1 LSEKARRKNR
11 RAFAHFGDLPL
22 PICARLDPIGRSLKD
37 GSKAGQIPSVG
48 WAIKL
53 PLHKESCALGRGAK
67 CQAQQFS
74 GFTPFAQILFGIAQ
88 QRNFRPPIGVATFGL
103 AQKREATLIL
113 SRPINV
119 LAAFAAFAFV
129 GAVLLGMF

>member
-1 LSEKARRKNR
+1 L
-11 RAFAHFGDLPL
+11 
-22 PICARLDPIGRSLKD
+22 
-37 GSKAGQIPSVG
+37 
-48 WAIKL
+48 
-53 PLHKESCALGRGAK
+53 RGAK
-67 CQAQQFS
+67 RRAQQFS
-74 GFTPFAQILFGIAQ
+74 DFALLRPNLIWHAQ
-88 QRNFRPPIGVATFGL
+88 QRNFRPPIGVATVDL

>member
-1 LSEKARRKNR
+1 
-11 RAFAHFGDLPL
+11 
-22 PICARLDPIGRSLKD
+22 
-37 GSKAGQIPSVG
+37 
-48 WAIKL
+48 
-53 PLHKESCALGRGAK
+53 LHKESCAGR
-67 CQAQQFS
+67 S
-74 GFTPFAQILFGIAQ
+74 GEPSNSAILPRFAQILFGVSQ
-88 QRNFRPPIGVATFGL
+88 QRNFRPPIGVATVDL

>member
-1 LSEKARRKNR
+1 M
-11 RAFAHFGDLPL
+11 
-22 PICARLDPIGRSLKD
+22 RLAGRVLGYRLGIIGRSLKGD
-37 GSKAGQIPSVG
+37 SKTGQIPSVD

-53 PLHKESCALGRGAK
+53 PLHKETCALAHRAK
-67 CQAQQFS
+67 RRAQQFS
-74 GFTPFAQILFGIAQ
+74 GFTPFRQILFGVAP
-88 QRNFRPPIGVATFGL
+88 QRNFRPPIGVATFDL
-103 AQKREATLIL
+103 AQKREATVIL

>member
-1 LSEKARRKNR
+1 
-11 RAFAHFGDLPL
+11 
-22 PICARLDPIGRSLKD
+22 
-37 GSKAGQIPSVG
+37 
-48 WAIKL
+48 
-53 PLHKESCALGRGAK
+53 
-67 CQAQQFS
+67 
-74 GFTPFAQILFGIAQ
+74 LFGIAQ
-88 QRNFRPPIGVATFGL
+88 QRNFQPPIGVATVDL

>member
-1 LSEKARRKNR
+1 
-11 RAFAHFGDLPL
+11 
-22 PICARLDPIGRSLKD
+22 
-37 GSKAGQIPSVG
+37 
-48 WAIKL
+48 
-53 PLHKESCALGRGAK
+53 
-67 CQAQQFS
+67 
-74 GFTPFAQILFGIAQ
+74 LFGIAP
-88 QRNFRPPIGVATFGL
+88 QRNFRPPIGVATFDL

>member
-1 LSEKARRKNR
+1 
-11 RAFAHFGDLPL
+11 
-22 PICARLDPIGRSLKD
+22 
-37 GSKAGQIPSVG
+37 
-48 WAIKL
+48 
-53 PLHKESCALGRGAK
+53 LHKESCALARGAK
-67 CQAQQFS
+67 RRAQQFS
-74 GFTPFAQILFGIAQ
+74 GFTPFRQILFGIAP
-88 QRNFRPPIGVATFGL
+88 QRNFRPPIGVATFDL

>member
-1 LSEKARRKNR
+1 MHNR
-11 RAFAHFGDLPL
+11 GT
-22 PICARLDPIGRSLKD
+22 
-37 GSKAGQIPSVG
+37 
-48 WAIKL
+48 
-53 PLHKESCALGRGAK
+53 
-67 CQAQQFS
+67 S
-74 GFTPFAQILFGIAQ
+74 G
-88 QRNFRPPIGVATFGL
+88 PPIGVATFGL

>member
-1 LSEKARRKNR
+1 M
-11 RAFAHFGDLPL
+11 
-22 PICARLDPIGRSLKD
+22 
-37 GSKAGQIPSVG
+37 AGQLNYLCTKNL
-48 WAIKL
+48 A
-53 PLHKESCALGRGAK
+53 RAK
-67 CQAQQFS
+67 RRAQQFS
-74 GFTPFAQILFGIAQ
+74 GFACFAQISFSIAQ
-88 QRNFRPPIGVATFGL
+88 QRNFRPPIGVATVDP